1 MNEES
6 KNLLKVYYE
15 SFKEDFFEKYPFIN
29 EKNKQIFKENIQIL
43 NKTLN
48 DNYHPF
54 KNKINNDLNKIYQF
68 LLNDYNEILNKIFS
82 EINEYDYYSFNET
95 TLNQTFMS
103 FYNSLNNIFNNYLN
117 NVINKVNKDYNFY
130 NAFSYSI
137 KNLYYTQF
145 KIYGE
150 NIKEYSKSFN
160 KMIIII

>member
-1 MNEES
+1 M
-6 KNLLKVYYE
+6 
-15 SFKEDFFEKYPFIN
+15 
-29 EKNKQIFKENIQIL
+29 
-43 NKTLN
+43 
-48 DNYHPF
+48 
-54 KNKINNDLNKIYQF
+54 
-68 LLNDYNEILNKIFS
+68 NDYNEILNKIFS

-95 TLNQTFMS
+95 KLNQTFMS

-160 KMIIII
+160 FELFNSTSDLDKYIIDILENDYNNLEFSFVFDYIELYDKYNNKYQKN